1 METNRNLFSA
11 LKLEKVVYGIVLCL
25 IVVVAA
31 FNILAALTMVVKEKR
46 RDIAILKSMG
56 ASSGAVA
63 RLFVVMG
70 AVIGVSGTLVGE
82 LLGLGGCWILRRYE
96 FIELPKDVFIF
107 NKLPVD
113 VDPVNF
119 VIVGT
124 ISILICIL
132 AALSPA
138 RRASSLV
145 PVEVIRYE

>member
-1 METNRNLFSA
+1 
-11 LKLEKVVYGIVLCL
+11 
-25 IVVVAA
+25 
-31 FNILAALTMVVKEKR
+31 
-46 RDIAILKSMG
+46 
-56 ASSGAVA
+56 
-63 RLFVVMG
+63 
-70 AVIGVSGTLVGE
+70 VSGTLVGE

-113 VDPVNF
+113 VNPANF
-119 VIVGT
+119 ILVGT
-124 ISILICIL
+124 LSILICVL